1 MNLKSAVLASLLS
14 ISMLSSIQAY
24 AASSLT
30 REQTA
35 KAYSNFGLK
44 GSVMSQ
50 AVIKKY
56 GITGIRWHGTD
67 KNGNYIEGT
76 NLISNPK
83 DNFNLAKGWSQMTYI
98 SNKDIANGAMFAHE
112 EYDRSV
118 TIYSP
123 NEANF

>member
-1 MNLKSAVLASLLS
+1 MNLKSIVFAFLLS
-14 ISMLSSIQAY
+14 IAMLSSIQSH

-44 GSVMSQ
+44 GSVVSQ

-56 GITGIRWHGTD
+56 GITGIRWQGTD

-76 NLISNPK
+76 NLISNTK

-98 SNKDIANGAMFAHE
+98 AKKGSVDGDIFAYE
-112 EYDRSV
+112 EFDRSF
-118 TIYSP
+118 TIYLP
-123 NEANF
+123 GEANF

>member
-1 MNLKSAVLASLLS
+1 MNLKSVMFAFLLS
-14 ISMLSSIQAY
+14 ISMLSSIQSH

-44 GSVMSQ
+44 GSVVSQ

-56 GITGIRWHGTD
+56 GITGILWKGTD

-83 DNFNLAKGWSQMTYI
+83 DNFNLGKGWSQMTYI
-98 SNKDIANGAMFAHE
+98 SNKNSSNGHMFAYE
-112 EYDRSV
+112 EFDRSF
-118 TIYSP
+118 TIYLP
-123 NEANF
+123 NEADF